1 MTDTRTSFTGHAD
14 PALYKVR
21 NPVVNV
27 IIPIDG
33 KIPVLRRS
41 KDGDVWYDLPGG
53 KPEPEDATLADTALR
68 ELMEEIGVAARVA
81 SDNPIDITPHPRIKD
96 SHKVFMKCDYVS
108 GEPRNCLVDEHEA
121 LLLLEPDEAVTL
133 LGARIS
139 LKVAQFLREIGRECF
154 AAATTAT
161 PRKPFG

>member
-14 PALYKVR
+14 PALHQVK

-27 IIPIDG
+27 IILING

-41 KDGDVWYDLPGG
+41 KDGEVWYDLPGG
-53 KPEPEDATLADTALR
+53 KPEPEDATLGDTALR

-81 SDNPIDITPHPRIKD
+81 SDNPVDVTPHPRIKD
-96 SHKVFMKCDYVS
+96 SHKVFLKCDYVS
-108 GEPRNCLVDEHEA
+108 GEPRNCLVDEHEE
-121 LLLLEPDEAVTL
+121 LLLLEPEEAATL

-139 LKVAQFLREIGRECF
+139 PKVAQFLREMGREGC
-154 AAATTAT
+154 AAAATAT

>member
-1 MTDTRTSFTGHAD
+1 MTSRNSFTGNAD
-14 PALYKVR
+14 PDLHQVK

-27 IIPIDG
+27 IILIDG

-41 KDGDVWYDLPGG
+41 KGGDVWHDLPGG
-53 KPEPEDATLADTALR
+53 KPEPEDATLGDTALR

-81 SDNPIDITPHPRIKD
+81 SDNPVDIMPHPRIKD
-96 SHKVFMKCDYVS
+96 AHKVFMKCCYVS
-108 GEPRNCLVDEHEA
+108 GEPRNCLTDEHEA
-121 LLLLEPDEAVTL
+121 LLLLEPEEAVTL

-139 LKVAQFLREIGRECF
+139 PKVGQFLREIGREGC
-154 AAATTAT
+154 AAAATAT